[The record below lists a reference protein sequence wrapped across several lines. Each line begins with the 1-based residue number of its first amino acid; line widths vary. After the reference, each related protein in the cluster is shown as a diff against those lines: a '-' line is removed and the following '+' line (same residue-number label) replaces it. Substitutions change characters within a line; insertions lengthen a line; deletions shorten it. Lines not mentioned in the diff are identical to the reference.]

1 MRKVIQK
8 SEGKNEN
15 IISSNLTRPQIN
27 TKEASH
33 ISSHRNHAE
42 KEEARLRDFHI
53 GY

>member
-1 MRKVIQK
+1 MWKVIQK

-15 IISSNLTRPQIN
+15 IISSNLTRLQIN
-27 TKEASH
+27 TKETSH
-33 ISSHRNHAE
+33 ISSHGNHAE